1 MGFKLE
7 SLHLYRK
14 VPRDLTDA
22 TSVGGAI
29 SVVCAMVMAY
39 LFVSNISDYLKM
51 QTTTD
56 VALDDTGEVSMRI
69 FFNITME
76 RLPCQFAVVDV
87 EDIMG
92 TSVTNV
98 SKEILKFKIA
108 PDSGHR
114 QEFYI
119 DEQPSIVHEELD
131 AEEAEMHM
139 AMPTEL
145 PRLKDDDFE
154 RVVKQGDVSLIAF
167 GAPWCPWSQRLE
179 PIWRKTYAELQDKPY
194 ATHVR
199 MGKVDCTSA
208 DSQALCQKH
217 HIHAFPTIRIYRHRQ
232 LHSHEN
238 YLGDRDSTAFVSFI
252 EEALPKGVVAGG
264 DTGGRREALP
274 GISSKTEGHDM
285 QGEGCQLTGSLQI
298 SRVPGNFRISAKS
311 DSHSF
316 NTRVM
321 NVSHHVDKLVFGAIN
336 EAGRLKHVMPIE
348 ERSSL
353 FSTSFMMH
361 QARGRMRAPN
371 CHSLPAATHRRV
383 LMRRS
388 WQRSSTTSRWCR
400 TSTTFST
407 ASATTPT
414 FTRQTTTSTARA
426 SSSGSKAKRTH
437 TSTPRSSPT
446 PSFTMT
452 SRR

>member
-1 MGFKLE
+1 MCSRGVSETTCSTLLYSAEVTSAFSFRDAWRGRRVLRGVRARRWHPSHAIAPSPPWQAMGFKLE

-69 FFNITME
+69 FFNITMVRRCACGSVASVRGARGHGKGCACMCHAWVRANWGGVWSCLSVCVAAGPAIVPLGRCPEARCWCSAQE

-179 PIWRKTYAELQDKPY
+179 PIWRKT
-194 ATHVR
+194 R
-199 MGKVDCTSA
+199 GC
-208 DSQALCQKH
+208 
-217 HIHAFPTIRIYRHRQ
+217 
-232 LHSHEN
+232 
-238 YLGDRDSTAFVSFI
+238 
-252 EEALPKGVVAGG
+252 VVQ
-264 DTGGRREALP
+264 
-274 GISSKTEGHDM
+274 S
-285 QGEGCQLTGSLQI
+285 
-298 SRVPGNFRISAKS
+298 
-311 DSHSF
+311 
-316 NTRVM
+316 
-321 NVSHHVDKLVFGAIN
+321 GA
-336 EAGRLKHVMPIE
+336 
-348 ERSSL
+348 
-353 FSTSFMMH
+353 
-361 QARGRMRAPN
+361 
-371 CHSLPAATHRRV
+371 
-383 LMRRS
+383 
-388 WQRSSTTSRWCR
+388 
-400 TSTTFST
+400 
-407 ASATTPT
+407 
-414 FTRQTTTSTARA
+414 
-426 SSSGSKAKRTH
+426 
-437 TSTPRSSPT
+437 
-446 PSFTMT
+446 
-452 SRR
+452 